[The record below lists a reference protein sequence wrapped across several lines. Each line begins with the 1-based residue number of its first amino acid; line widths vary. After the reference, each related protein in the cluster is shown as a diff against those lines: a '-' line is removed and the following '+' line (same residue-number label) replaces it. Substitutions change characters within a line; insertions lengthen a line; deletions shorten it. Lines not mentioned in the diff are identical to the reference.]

1 MSEGST
7 TGVCRVTIRAPERI
21 LDLAVPADIPLADL
35 LPVVVAQAGE
45 QLEEAG
51 LEHGGWVLQRIGG
64 APLDGE
70 LTLDAHDLRDGE
82 VLLLRPET
90 EALPPVRHDNLVD
103 AVAGTVRELPH
114 AWTPET
120 SRWTL
125 RLMTGAALLAC
136 LVVLALPG
144 DPASRAALAAGAA
157 LLALAGAGAA
167 ARVMEDPPGAVVL
180 GLGAGLLLG
189 LAGVLLTGDPWTAP
203 GDPARVGAHLLA
215 GSAAAGIGAALALS
229 VVSVHVV
236 VFASAI
242 VVCAAGVLGGVLM
255 IALDAPFSA
264 AAGAVAVAA
273 VVFGAFV
280 PRLSFSL
287 AGLRLPPLPTTPEQ
301 LQEGI
306 EPHEGEDLARRS
318 AATDR
323 WMSGFYLAAGA
334 VCAACLAGLA
344 RRPEP
349 PQMTTCALLALLLF
363 LHGRSLGT
371 AWQRLALT
379 VPALLGPL
387 LAAASLAAHGG
398 GGVRLAVA
406 GALLLCTAGLAVASW
421 IIPGRR
427 MLPHWGRAGDLLQSA
442 TAFALLPAVL
452 WSLGVYQLLRSANG

>member
-1 MSEGST
+1 M
-7 TGVCRVTIRAPERI
+7 CRVTIRAPERI

-114 AWTPET
+114 AWTPEI

-144 DPASRAALAAGAA
+144 DPVSRAALAAGAA

-203 GDPARVGAHLLA
+203 GDPAGPAHT
-215 GSAAAGIGAALALS
+215 
-229 VVSVHVV
+229 
-236 VFASAI
+236 
-242 VVCAAGVLGGVLM
+242 CW
-255 IALDAPFSA
+255 
-264 AAGAVAVAA
+264 
-273 VVFGAFV
+273 
-280 PRLSFSL
+280 R
-287 AGLRLPPLPTTPEQ
+287 
-301 LQEGI
+301 
-306 EPHEGEDLARRS
+306 
-318 AATDR
+318 
-323 WMSGFYLAAGA
+323 
-334 VCAACLAGLA
+334 A
-344 RRPEP
+344 RRPPGSAP
-349 PQMTTCALLALLLF
+349 PWPCPWSPSTSSSSPPPSWCA
-363 LHGRSLGT
+363 
-371 AWQRLALT
+371 
-379 VPALLGPL
+379 PP
-387 LAAASLAAHGG
+387 
-398 GGVRLAVA
+398 
-406 GALLLCTAGLAVASW
+406 ASW
-421 IIPGRR
+421 
-427 MLPHWGRAGDLLQSA
+427 
-442 TAFALLPAVL
+442 AVC
-452 WSLGVYQLLRSANG
+452 